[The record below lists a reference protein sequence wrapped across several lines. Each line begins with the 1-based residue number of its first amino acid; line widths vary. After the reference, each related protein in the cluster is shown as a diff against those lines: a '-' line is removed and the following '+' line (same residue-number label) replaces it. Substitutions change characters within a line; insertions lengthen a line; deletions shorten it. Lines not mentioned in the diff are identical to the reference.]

1 MTNEEL
7 DLRFLG
13 KENPNYKKWKRQRIR
28 KGFSDR
34 DLWNMDA
41 WLCNIIPDALDRHV
55 KRKEGDCPEGW
66 GSSEEYILYI
76 KNIAADIR
84 KAYALNNVS
93 IEENHWPT
101 VEQVKI
107 NKMESERLMKSAFA
121 RLASVIWNLWD

>member
-34 DLWNMDA
+34 DLWNMDV
-41 WLCNIIPDALDRHV
+41 WLCNVIPDALDRHA
-55 KRKEGDCPEGW
+55 KRKEGDCPTGW

-93 IEENHWPT
+93 IEENHWPA

>member
-1 MTNEEL
+1 
-7 DLRFLG
+7 
-13 KENPNYKKWKRQRIR
+13 
-28 KGFSDR
+28 
-34 DLWNMDA
+34 MDV
-41 WLCNIIPDALDRHV
+41 WLCNVIPDALDRHA
-55 KRKEGDCPEGW
+55 KRKEGDCPTGW

>member
-41 WLCNIIPDALDRHV
+41 WLCNVIPDALDRLA
-55 KRKEGDCPEGW
+55 KRKEGDCPSGW
-66 GSSEEYILYI
+66 HSSAEYICYI
-76 KNIAADIR
+76 KSIAADIR
-84 KAYALNNVS
+84 KAYQLNSVYLDENVS
-93 IEENHWPT
+93 IEK
-101 VEQVKI
+101 VRK
-107 NKMESERLMKSAFA
+107 NKAESDSLMQSAFS
-121 RLASVIWNLWD
+121 RLASIIWTLWD

>member
-34 DLWNMDA
+34 DLWNMDV
-41 WLCNIIPDALDRHV
+41 WLCNVIPDALDRHA
-55 KRKEGDCPEGW
+55 KRKEGDCPTGW